1 VALDQGSAFYAKVP
15 PAGNAMTPPDNDFC
29 RFRASTVSRL
39 KALQSGRPGVTPFF
53 TALMG
58 AVPPS
63 VLDVVDPERLRWA
76 QDRLD
81 AAAAHVVECERR
93 HGNGAVAPWP

>member
-1 VALDQGSAFYAKVP
+1 
-15 PAGNAMTPPDNDFC
+15 
-29 RFRASTVSRL
+29 
-39 KALQSGRPGVTPFF
+39 VTPFF

-93 HGNGAVAPWP
+93 HGNGAVAPRPRRIWVVGGGGAVGSAIPIPYPRNGE